1 MDVPEIISVRSIA
14 QSRLFH
20 IEELDLMFSNGEQR
34 TYERLA
40 GGRRSAV
47 IVVALNEQDE
57 LMLIKEYAAGF
68 HEIQLSLVKGAADSG
83 ESLKD
88 AANREL
94 QEEIGYGAK
103 SIQHLKSLT
112 IAPGH
117 MGFTIDVL
125 LATELYVATLEGDE
139 PEPPELVTW
148 PVDSI
153 DELIA
158 SPEFCEARAIA
169 ALCLARPMLSHQ
181 TGRKV

>member
-14 QSRLFH
+14 ESRLFR

-40 GGRRSAV
+40 GGRRSAG
-47 IVVALNEQDE
+47 IVVALNDQDE
-57 LMLIKEYAAGF
+57 LLLI
-68 HEIQLSLVKGAADSG
+68 
-83 ESLKD
+83 
-88 AANREL
+88 
-94 QEEIGYGAK
+94 
-103 SIQHLKSLT
+103 T
-112 IAPGH
+112 IE
-117 MGFTIDVL
+117 VL
-125 LATELYVATLEGDE
+125 LATELYPATLEGDE

-169 ALCLARPMLSHQ
+169 ALCLARPMLSYE